1 MGIEGCVA
9 LVTGANRGL
18 GAAYTKALLEQ
29 GAAKVYAAVRRPET
43 ISDPRL
49 VPVRLDLTDRES
61 IVDAARQASDVTLVI
76 NNAGIFTGTSV
87 LGDEVALRQE
97 LEVNYL
103 GPVAVTRAFASVLA
117 TNGGGVLVNVLSVL
131 SWISVPGS
139 GGYSAAK
146 SAMWSATNSLR
157 QELAGNGTAVV
168 AIHTGYIDTDM
179 AAAVT
184 DPKIAPGTVADATLE
199 AVRTGQ
205 LEVLVDEPA
214 RYVRAALSGPL
225 EGLYPSLA

>member
-1 MGIEGCVA
+1 MQIEGSVA

-18 GAAYTKALLEQ
+18 GAAYTKALLER

-43 ISDPRL
+43 INDPRL
-49 VPVRLDLTDRES
+49 VPIRLDLTDRES
-61 IVDAARQASDVTLVI
+61 IVDAARQAGDVTLVI

-87 LGDEVALRQE
+87 LGDEAALRQE

-103 GPVAVTRAFASVLA
+103 GPVAVSRAFAPVLGA
-117 TNGGGVLVNVLSVL
+117 NGGGVLVNVLS
-131 SWISVPGS
+131 WISFPGS

-157 QELAGNGTAVV
+157 QELARSGTAVV
-168 AIHTGYIDTDM
+168 AVHTGYIDTDM

-184 DPKIAPGTVADATLE
+184 DPKIAPGTVASATLE
-199 AVRTGQ
+199 AVQTGQ
-205 LEVLVDEPA
+205 PEVLVDEPA

-225 EGLYPSLA
+225 EDLYPSLP